1 MSARNDTFNEP
12 IMINH
17 MVNDGQESNE
27 QTNTSFSL
35 STLIVAKEL
44 LDEERRIK
52 SAKEI
57 QQELLA
63 NLRKIREN
71 IPRPKGVKHFFK
83 RFIESRKTKSFEKKL
98 AKNPD
103 LETEIS
109 ETVLDETKG
118 GPCEKLLPA
127 RDENGKLFTD
137 YELRMKVRMN
147 LDDLTSW
154 PAVKE
159 AFCSGMENPKKIE
172 RCHKMAEKLHFI
184 EEEDKE
190 ADHDEEEDDEDENEV
205 GLSTRPIMSGDAEV
219 GEAESRESAYDDKLD
234 DALLEAAAAR
244 KKSEIELLV
253 QARRSLDFERRSSN
267 SAASSGELQK
277 APLLKRSSTTS
288 ANGININH
296 ADKTSISS
304 EQKMVGL
311 SAKKNHQLQR
321 SKTTASPKGID
332 IVRKTLLI
340 FNEDSSKS
348 GKSVQKQKQAKQKMD
363 KLHNGQKARKK
374 WKQKKEI

>member
-1 MSARNDTFNEP
+1 MIFFLIIVIITLIISDSFAAIEEFRFSRRQSAGDVLRRAMSARNYTFNEP
-12 IMINH
+12 LIVINH

-27 QTNTSFSL
+27 QTNSSFSL

-44 LDEERRIK
+44 SDEERRIK

-137 YELRMKVRMN
+137 YELRMK
-147 LDDLTSW
+147 
-154 PAVKE
+154 
-159 AFCSGMENPKKIE
+159 
-172 RCHKMAEKLHFI
+172 
-184 EEEDKE
+184 
-190 ADHDEEEDDEDENEV
+190 
-205 GLSTRPIMSGDAEV
+205 
-219 GEAESRESAYDDKLD
+219 
-234 DALLEAAAAR
+234 AR
-244 KKSEIELLV
+244 
-253 QARRSLDFERRSSN
+253 
-267 SAASSGELQK
+267 
-277 APLLKRSSTTS
+277 
-288 ANGININH
+288 
-296 ADKTSISS
+296 
-304 EQKMVGL
+304 
-311 SAKKNHQLQR
+311 
-321 SKTTASPKGID
+321 
-332 IVRKTLLI
+332 
-340 FNEDSSKS
+340 
-348 GKSVQKQKQAKQKMD
+348 
-363 KLHNGQKARKK
+363 
-374 WKQKKEI
+374 